1 MDKFNI
7 PIKFKDSYEGLAE
20 SSGLLSM
27 DDNQFI
33 IQFETKDAFLGVIKS
48 GLKTIQI
55 PLKNVIELG
64 YKKSIFGNKITILV
78 DDLSYIE
85 EVPNRDNNQVT
96 LIIERKHIETAI
108 DFVRAIRLDQSE
120 KEYNQ
125 GMKNG

>member
-27 DDNQFI
+27 DDNQLI